1 MSATSGGSDHVD
13 PSEYP
18 RLAALCPG
26 RRRLF
31 GWEFH
36 CAIRLLALAK
46 E

>member
-1 MSATSGGSDHVD
+1 MSVTSGGSDQVE

-18 RLAALCPG
+18 RLAAPWPG

-36 CAIRLLALAK
+36 CAIRLLALAS